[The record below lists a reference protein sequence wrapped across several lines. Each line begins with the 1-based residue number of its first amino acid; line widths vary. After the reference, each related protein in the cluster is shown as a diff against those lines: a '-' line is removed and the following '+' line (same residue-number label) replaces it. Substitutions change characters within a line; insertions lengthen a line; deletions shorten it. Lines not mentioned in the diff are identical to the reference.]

1 MALEEVLQHA
11 AIKWNSIFFNSIV
24 EHWHECNELGKKVE
38 KKKTF
43 NDESTGVTSDVEIW
57 LKRSVK

>member
-1 MALEEVLQHA
+1 MLQLNG
-11 AIKWNSIFFNSIV
+11 IVFFFNSIV